1 MALLTSAWGV
11 VAFFSHSSPRERQA
25 MAQLRPLGS
34 SSSGTTVGDDLLAKA
49 ECRREHEES
58 LHVGWLDGVR
68 GQAVWG
74 WVVAHTLRFVLPRP
88 YWLRLFPA
96 QAQLPALRSFTV
108 PLPPKSFVPLA
119 RRTW

>member
-1 MALLTSAWGV
+1 
-11 VAFFSHSSPRERQA
+11 
-25 MAQLRPLGS
+25 MAQLRGAAAGAGGLGATTGGGDG
-34 SSSGTTVGDDLLAKA
+34 SGTSTARGL
-49 ECRREHEES
+49 EGRRERDES

-88 YWLRLFPA
+88 HWLRLFPA

-108 PLPPKSFVPLA
+108 RLHLFL
-119 RRTW
+119 